1 MESTNKTLNLSTNHL
16 EISDIFFRSIFEHN
30 PDTVFFLD
38 TKGIIVMPNE
48 GFSEYLGYKNDE
60 IILHSIE
67 QFLYINEIPIY
78 KKCFNKVLSG
88 EVQHIDTVFI
98 HKAGRKVQINLTLI
112 PAKFNGKVVGVSGIA
127 KDITEE
133 KETAIELIESELK
146 FRSLVEEALVG
157 VYIIQN
163 GKLIYG
169 NPRLHHL
176 LGTAISSNALDVM
189 EYIHS
194 EDQAEMNSVFNQLID
209 GKKGIDHTFRIISK
223 DGSIID
229 IEAHSKRIYYHD
241 QSTII
246 GTLHDV
252 TDRKKSE
259 ELNKFLAYHDSLTE
273 LPNRRFFQEKL
284 EKELIISK
292 ALQQKMAVMFLDL
305 DRFKYINDTLGHF
318 VGDELLKLISKRLKI
333 CLGEKNIL
341 ARLGGDEFSVL
352 LPNIQNTDQIIKHS
366 ETIIKSLEEPF
377 FIEGYKLFITTSI
390 GISIYPTDGEDAE
403 SLMKYAHSA
412 LYKSKESGKNTYQIY
427 TSSMNIQT
435 FKTFNLEAGLRNAI
449 ELNQLEFYYQP
460 KVCTLTN
467 QIVGVEALIRWNHP
481 EWGLLSPDEFIPLA
495 EETGLIAEIG
505 KWVKYKACSQNKAWQ
520 DAGLPAIP
528 ISINLSASRF
538 LEKNLVENIASI
550 LEETKLSPD
559 YLQIEITESSLLE
572 NEKVVLATLDE
583 LRSIGVRIALD
594 DFGTGYSSLS
604 YLKRFRGR
612 IDTLKID
619 QSFIKDL
626 SETDPDNSNFITK
639 TIIELAQHLKMEV
652 VAEGVENIE
661 QLQILNNFKCETIQG
676 YLFSKP
682 VPAEEFTHLLRIGK
696 FEVSESVS
704 GGTTDKFE
712 DKREY
717 FRINLDFPL
726 LASMTLIRI
735 HGRKVELGN
744 TNVLI
749 EDIGLGGL
757 RFLSDIR
764 LTVHRDIILEFQT
777 EILGETISMYGSVVW
792 MHEAKPGIFQYGL
805 EFLVEENERSNLA
818 KLLNKFAILL
828 RKNPIVPDCNFVKT
842 DRYHFIKNQREIL
855 KTE

>member
-1 MESTNKTLNLSTNHL
+1 MDSTNKTLDHSTSHI
-16 EISDIFFRSIFEHN
+16 EVSDILFRSIFEHN

-38 TKGIIVMPNE
+38 KEGMIAKPNE
-48 GFSEYLGYKNDE
+48 GFSEYLGYTKEE
-60 IILHSIE
+60 IIFHSIK
-67 QFLYINEIPIY
+67 QFLYINEIPTY
-78 KKCFNKVLSG
+78 KKCFSKVLSG

-98 HKAGRKVQINLTLI
+98 HKDGRKVQINLTLI
-112 PAKFNGKVVGVSGIA
+112 PAKFNGEVVGVSGIA

-163 GKLIYG
+163 DKLIYG
-169 NPRLHHL
+169 NPRMHHL
-176 LGTAISSNALDVM
+176 LGTDISSPALDVL
-189 EYIHS
+189 EYIHP
-194 EDQAEMNSVFNQLID
+194 EDHSDMKSVFNQLID
-209 GKKGIDHTFRIISK
+209 GKKGIGHTFRIVSK

-246 GTLHDV
+246 GTLQDI
-252 TDRKKSE
+252 TERKKSE
-259 ELNKFLAYHDSLTE
+259 ELNKYLAYHDFLTE

-292 ALQQKMAVMFLDL
+292 TLQQKMAVMFLDL

-333 CLGEKNIL
+333 CLGENNFL
-341 ARLGGDEFSVL
+341 ARLGGDEFSAV
-352 LPNIQNTDQIIKHS
+352 LPNIGNTDQVIKQS

-377 FIEGYKLFITTSI
+377 FIEGYELFITTSI
-390 GISIYPTDGEDAE
+390 GISIYPADGEDTE

-412 LYKSKESGKNTYQIY
+412 LYKSKERGKNTYHIY

-435 FKTFNLEAGLRNAI
+435 FKTFNLESGLRNAI

-460 KVCTLTN
+460 KVCARTN

-495 EETGLIAEIG
+495 EETGLITEIG
-505 KWVKYKACSQNKAWQ
+505 KWVKYKACAQNKAWQ
-520 DAGLPAIP
+520 EAGLPAIP
-528 ISINLSASRF
+528 ISINISASRF
-538 LEKNLVENIASI
+538 LEKDLVENIVRT

-559 YLQIEITESSLLE
+559 YLQIEITETSLLE
-572 NEKVVLATLDE
+572 NEKVVLATIDE

-604 YLKRFRGR
+604 YLNRFKGR
-612 IDTLKID
+612 MDSLKID
-619 QSFIKDL
+619 RSFITDL
-626 SETDPDNSNFITK
+626 SEKDPDNSNFITK
-639 TIIELAQHLKMEV
+639 TIIELAQHLNMEV
-652 VAEGVENIE
+652 VAEGVENLE
-661 QLQILNNFKCETIQG
+661 QLQILKNYKCETIQG

-682 VPAEEFTHLLRIGK
+682 VKANDFASLLEKGK
-696 FEVSESVS
+696 LEVSGSYDSEM
-704 GGTTDKFE
+704 DKFE

-717 FRINLDFPL
+717 FRVKLDFPL

-764 LTVHRDIILEFQT
+764 LTVHRDIILEFET
-777 EILGETISMYGSVVW
+777 EILGETINMYGSVVW

-805 EFLVEENERSNLA
+805 EFLVEETERSNLA

-828 RKNPIVPDCNFVKT
+828 RKNPIVPECNFVKT
-842 DRYHFIKNQREIL
+842 DRYHFIKNQREML
-855 KTE
+855 KKE